1 MNTIR
6 GRLKLK
12 RETRV
17 TDGATLRKSR
27 LMGMFRFIA
36 DSEGASTKMIQSFML
51 MNYGLKF
58 KTSSDYIHESSLAG
72 SLVLSRSGE
81 WIISKAFKRYLE

>member
-1 MNTIR
+1 M
-6 GRLKLK
+6 K

-72 SLVLSRSGE
+72 SLMLSKSGE

>member
-1 MNTIR
+1 MP
-6 GRLKLK
+6 K

-58 KTSSDYIHESSLAG
+58 KTTSDYIHEANLAD
-72 SLVLSRSGE
+72 SIRLSRSGE
-81 WIISKAFKRYLE
+81 WIISAAFKKYLE

>member
-1 MNTIR
+1 M
-6 GRLKLK
+6 K
-12 RETRV
+12 RETRI

-72 SLVLSRSGE
+72 SLMLSKSGE

>member
-1 MNTIR
+1 MP
-6 GRLKLK
+6 K

-58 KTSSDYIHESSLAG
+58 KTTSDYIHESGLAG
-72 SLVLSRSGE
+72 SIVLSKSGE
-81 WIISKAFKRYLE
+81 WIISKVFKRYLE

>member
-1 MNTIR
+1 M
-6 GRLKLK
+6 K

-72 SLVLSRSGE
+72 SLVLSQSGE

>member
-1 MNTIR
+1 MP
-6 GRLKLK
+6 K

-36 DSEGASTKMIQSFML
+36 DTEGTTTKTIQSHML

-58 KTSSDYIHESSLAG
+58 KTTTDYIHEASLAG
-72 SLVLSRSGE
+72 ALVLGQSGE
-81 WIISKAFKRYLE
+81 WIIAKDFKKYLQ

>member
-1 MNTIR
+1 M
-6 GRLKLK
+6 K

-36 DSEGASTKMIQSFML
+36 DCEGASTMTVQSYML
-51 MNYGLKF
+51 MNHGLKF
-58 KTSSDYIHESSLAG
+58 KTTSEYLHESELAD
-72 SLVLSRSGE
+72 SIRLSKSGE
-81 WIISKAFKRYLE
+81 WIISKAFKKYLE

>member
-1 MNTIR
+1 MIQM
-6 GRLKLK
+6 K

-36 DSEGASTKMIQSFML
+36 DNEGASTKMIQSFML

-58 KTSSDYIHESSLAG
+58 KTSSDYIHEATLAG
-72 SLVLSRSGE
+72 SLVLSKSGE